1 VTGAPISEA
10 VTVLFVTC
18 RALAYWIAAAR
29 KLLAR

>member
-1 VTGAPISEA
+1 VTGPLFGEA
-10 VTVLFVTC
+10 LTVLFVTC